1 MAQSISTIAQC
12 LEIKNIASEVSNDKK
27 KKIKMKNI
35 TIFTPKINVLESE
48 NSSEIFFV
56 DF

>member
-27 KKIKMKNI
+27 NQNEEYYN
-35 TIFTPKINVLESE
+35 FHA
-48 NSSEIFFV
+48 
-56 DF
+56 